1 MIPLDHQTHLKP
13 KGVGDNSMSEKAE
26 LGKAVTPSVRRGPGD
41 TVKPTLVEPQF
52 PRCKMIGSDTT
63 ADIRCSP
70 IPGGNISPG
79 NNVSGSRVASATRR
93 KRTRHLNHPNV
104 HYARNARS
112 PKGGDPYGDGAS
124 IVVRGRESRLH
135 GEGRQVDRAFRRGGT
150 CDA

>member
-1 MIPLDHQTHLKP
+1 LKPLDYQTYLKA
-13 KGVGDNSMSEKAE
+13 KAVGDNSMSEKAE
-26 LGKAVTPSVRRGPGD
+26 LGKAVAQSVRRSPGD
-41 TVKPTLVEPQF
+41 KVKPTLVKPQF

-112 PKGGDPYGDGAS
+112 PNGGDPYGDGAS
-124 IVVRGRESRLH
+124 VVVRERESRSH
-135 GEGRQVDRAFRRGGT
+135 GEGRQANRVFSHGGT